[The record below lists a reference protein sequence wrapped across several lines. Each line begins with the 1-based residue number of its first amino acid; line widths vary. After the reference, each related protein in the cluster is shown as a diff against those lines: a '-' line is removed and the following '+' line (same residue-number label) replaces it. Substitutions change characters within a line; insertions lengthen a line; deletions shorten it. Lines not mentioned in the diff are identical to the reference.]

1 MGRLYDI
8 IQGHIDAQAPYP
20 PSVRQVALQLGV
32 SPTTVANWRHIKQVP
47 KREHLEAL
55 ARVTGTPLQQVFEAA
70 IFDAGLMIENE
81 VPVTEEQLVAGM
93 ESGQIAA
100 RKRGKR

>member
-8 IQGHIDAQAPYP
+8 IQAHIDAQAPYP

-47 KREHLEAL
+47 KREHLESV

-70 IFDAGLMIENE
+70 IFDAGLLIENE
-81 VPVTEEQLVAGM
+81 VDAADEQLAAGM
-93 ESGQIAA
+93 ESGRIAA
-100 RKRGKR
+100 RKRSKG